1 MPGDHLPP
9 SWAAGGGPQEPSAD
23 QRMAASQLRGMF
35 LALIAE
41 GFTEYQA
48 LVLLGQVL
56 LASASA
62 PPKDDRR

>member
-1 MPGDHLPP
+1 
-9 SWAAGGGPQEPSAD
+9 
-23 QRMAASQLRGMF
+23 MAAAQMRGMF

>member
-1 MPGDHLPP
+1 MGNAPY
-9 SWAAGGGPQEPSAD
+9 EPTAD
-23 QRMAASQLRGMF
+23 QRMAAAQMRGMF